1 MSKEKNQWIIPVV
14 IVLTFVEFFIDA
26 YTPLGTAD
34 YIFYFIPVAL
44 TVIYHRPTFPLFTA
58 ALATVLIF
66 IGYFVSPEGSVKNLA
81 AVNRSF
87 AGINIWIVA
96 FMVRMIIRA
105 RKQVEEGDWLKTG
118 VNMVADRVR
127 GELGP
132 EEIGHNTLEFLADY
146 INAKAGTL
154 YLYDEQKNVLE
165 FSSGHAFSPGSE
177 RLTIKLGDGL
187 IGQAAKDRKINEL
200 THLTKEYF
208 KISSSLGE
216 KAPESVVVAPLL
228 ADNKLVG
235 VIELAFDHESMPKV
249 KELLE
254 QISENLAIAIRSAQN
269 RWALQ
274 VTLNQAQQL
283 SEELQAQ
290 QEELRVSN
298 EELEQ
303 QTKALKEGHVKM
315 ENQQAELEQTNQQLE
330 EQTQILENQK
340 LMMDEKNRNL
350 QHAQKTLEEKSDE
363 IARASQYK
371 SEFLANMSHELRT
384 PLNSTLILAKLLS
397 DDKPGTMTAEQ
408 KKYADI
414 IYSSG
419 NDLLNLINDILD
431 LSKVEAGKMIASPEV
446 VSIESL
452 KKNMDSMF
460 RAQALSKNLDFKVE
474 VEPLVP
480 ASIITDRQRL
490 EQILKNFLSNAFK
503 FTDKGF
509 VQLQIYRDPKGV
521 SFAISDSG
529 IGIPQEQQEVIFEAF
544 RQADGTSNRKYGGTG
559 LGLSISKELSHLLGG
574 EISVKSAIDHGSTF
588 ILSIPLELI
597 VEKEAPQSEI
607 PTHFEKSKPKAESVE
622 TSPAALV
629 TFSFEDDRLNLT
641 KNSRKI
647 LIIEDDETFA
657 KILLDLAREMKFS
670 ALVAPT
676 AEEGLRLAEM
686 HSPQAILLDM
696 RLPDHSGLLVLDQL
710 KTNTKTRHIPVHV
723 ISSSDFSK
731 SAMEMGAIGY
741 MHKPVKREQLQSAF
755 TNLTSLMSA
764 KEKHVLV
771 VEDDEVQR
779 MHITDLINDEYIKVD
794 AVETAMDALKKLANK
809 TYDCMIMDLSL
820 PDLSGYELLSRL
832 SNESNHYSYPPVIVY
847 TARDLTIE
855 EEGKLRQYS
864 GSIIIKG
871 AKSPERLLSEVT
883 LFLHKVETE
892 LPPERQK
899 MLKEF
904 RNREKTLEDRKILI
918 VDDDVRNIFA
928 LTSALE
934 TYGAKIIVA
943 RNGREAIDKI
953 MTTPELDLVLMDI
966 MMPEMDGYEAMRKLR
981 MNKKFEKLPII
992 ALTAKAMKDDQEK
1005 CLEAGANDYLPK
1017 PIIIDKLLSLIRV
1030 WLPNQRSFLS

>member
-14 IVLTFVEFFIDA
+14 ILLAFAELAIDA
-26 YTPLGTAD
+26 VTPLGTAD

-44 TVIYHRPTFPLFTA
+44 TVIYHRPNLPILTA
-58 ALATVLIF
+58 ALATVLIV
-66 IGYFVSPEGSVKNLA
+66 IGYFLSPEGTIQNLA
-81 AVNRSF
+81 GINRSF

-105 RKQVEEGDWLKTG
+105 RRQVEENDWIKSG
-118 VNMVADRVR
+118 VNQMADRIR
-127 GELGP
+127 GELEP
-132 EEIGHNTLEFLADY
+132 HEIGNNTLDFLSDY

-154 YLYDEQKNVLE
+154 YLYDDKKKSLE
-165 FSSGHAFSPGSE
+165 FSAGHAFIPGSE
-177 RLTIKLGDGL
+177 RQSIKLGDGL
-187 IGQAAKDRKINEL
+187 IGQAAQDRKSKEL
-200 THLTKEYF
+200 TQVKKEYF

-216 KAPESVVVAPLL
+216 KAAECVVVYPLL
-228 ADNKLVG
+228 ADNKLVAM
-235 VIELAFDHESMPKV
+235 IELAFDHKSMERV
-249 KELLE
+249 KTLLD
-254 QISENLAIAIRSAQN
+254 QVSENLAIAIRSAQN

-274 VTLNQAQQL
+274 VSLNQSQQL

-303 QTKALKEGHVKM
+303 QTKALKESHIKM

-340 LMMDEKNRNL
+340 LVLDEKNKTL
-350 QHAQKTLEEKSDE
+350 QKTQTSLEEKSNE
-363 IARASQYK
+363 IARSSQYK

-397 DDKPGTMTAEQ
+397 DNKPGTMTDEQ

-431 LSKVEAGKMIASPEV
+431 LSKVEAGKMTATPEV
-446 VSIESL
+446 VQVESL
-452 KKNMDSMF
+452 KKNMDAMF
-460 RAQALSKNLDFKVE
+460 RAQAISKNLDFKIE
-474 VEPLVP
+474 IEPLVP
-480 ASIITDRQRL
+480 NSIITDRQRL

-529 IGIPQEQQEVIFEAF
+529 IGIPQEQQDVIFEAF

-574 EISVKSAIDHGSTF
+574 DITVKSSVNHGSTF

-597 VEKEAPQSEI
+597 IQKEITKPEIKTNIEKTKRESD
-607 PTHFEKSKPKAESVE
+607 SVE

-629 TFSFEDDRLNLT
+629 SFSFEDDRLNLS
-641 KNSRKI
+641 KSSRKI
-647 LIIEDDETFA
+647 LIIEDDEPFA

-670 ALVAPT
+670 AIVTPT
-676 AEEGLRLAEM
+676 AEEGLRLAETYL
-686 HSPQAILLDM
+686 PQAVLLDM

-710 KTNTKTRHIPVHV
+710 KMNAKTRHIPVHV
-723 ISSSDFSK
+723 ISSSDFSR

-755 TNLTSLMSA
+755 SNLTSLMSA

-771 VEDDEVQR
+771 VEDDDVQR
-779 MHITDLINDEYIKVD
+779 MHITDLITDEYVKVD
-794 AVETAMDALKKLANK
+794 AVETAMEALDKLASK

-832 SNESNHYSYPPVIVY
+832 SNESSNYSYPPVIVY
-847 TARDLTIE
+847 TARDLTRE
-855 EEGKLRQYS
+855 EEEKLRQYS

-883 LFLHKVETE
+883 LFLHRVETE

-899 MLKEF
+899 MLKDL
-904 RNREKTLEDRKILI
+904 RNREKTLEDRKILV

-934 TYGAKIIVA
+934 NYGAKIVVA

-981 MNKKFEKLPII
+981 MNKKFDQLPII

-1017 PIIIDKLLSLIRV
+1017 PINIDKLLSLIRV

>member
-1 MSKEKNQWIIPVV
+1 MNKQKIEWIIPA
-14 IVLTFVEFFIDA
+14 VLIIAFGELVIDA
-26 YTPLGTAD
+26 LTPIGTAD
-34 YIFYFIPVAL
+34 YIFYFLPVAL
-44 TVIYHRPTFPLFTA
+44 TVLHHKKNLPLYTA
-58 ALATVLIF
+58 ALSSVLICV
-66 IGYFVSPEGSVKNLA
+66 GYFISPEGTNQSVAGL
-81 AVNRSF
+81 NRIF
-87 AGINIWIVA
+87 ASSTIWIVA
-96 FMVRMIIRA
+96 YMVRMIIAGRL
-105 RKQVEEGDWLKTG
+105 QVEENDWVKSG
-118 VNMVADRVR
+118 VNLSADRIR
-127 GELGP
+127 GELDTP
-132 EEIGHNTLEFLADY
+132 EIGTHIFDFLTDY
-146 INAKAGTL
+146 VGIKAGAL
-154 YLYDEQKNVLE
+154 YLYDDQKKVLK
-165 FSSGHAFSPGSE
+165 FTTGYAFFPNE
-177 RLTIKLGDGL
+177 NRQEIVLGDGL
-187 IGQAAKDRKINEL
+187 LGQAALDRKPKEL
-200 THLTKEYF
+200 KKVPMDYF
-208 KISSSLGE
+208 KVSSSMGE
-216 KAPESVVVAPLL
+216 KPAESVVVYPLV
-228 ADNKLVG
+228 ADNKLIG
-235 VIELAFDHESMPKV
+235 GIELAIHSHQMYLV
-249 KELLE
+249 KILLN
-254 QISENLAIAIRSAQN
+254 QLIENLAIALRSSQA
-269 RWALQ
+269 RWTLQ
-274 VTLNQAQQL
+274 AALNQSQQL

-290 QEELRVSN
+290 QEELRVTN

-303 QTKALKEGHVKM
+303 QSKALKESHLKM

-330 EQTQILENQK
+330 EQAQLLENQK
-340 LMMDEKNRNL
+340 ITLDEKNKYLLN
-350 QHAQKTLEEKSDE
+350 AQTTLEEKSNE
-363 IARASQYK
+363 IAKTSQYK

-397 DDKPGTMTAEQ
+397 ENKPGTMTEEQ
-408 KKYADI
+408 KKYAEI
-414 IYSSG
+414 IYTSG

-431 LSKVEAGKMIASPEV
+431 LSKVEAGKMVATPEIV
-446 VSIESL
+446 EVESI
-452 KKNMDSMF
+452 KKNLEAMF
-460 RAQALSKNLDFKVE
+460 RAQAETKGIEFKVE

-480 ASIITDRQRL
+480 MSIITDRFRL
-490 EQILKNFLSNAFK
+490 DQILKNFLSNAFK

-509 VQLQIYRDPKGV
+509 VQLQIYREPRGL

-529 IGIPQEQQEVIFEAF
+529 IGIPQEQQDVIFEAF

-559 LGLSISKELSHLLGG
+559 LGLSISKELAHLLNG
-574 EISVKSAIDHGSTF
+574 EITVKSAVGEGSTF
-588 ILSIPLELI
+588 ILTIPLELI
-597 VEKEAPQSEI
+597 VEKEKTLDNI
-607 PTHFEKSKPKAESVE
+607 PKIERAHKEQTE
-622 TSPAALV
+622 TTPASLV
-629 TFSFEDDRLNLT
+629 KFDFEDDRDNLT

-670 ALVAPT
+670 AILAPT
-676 AEEGLRLAEM
+676 AEEGLRLAQHHM
-686 HSPQAILLDM
+686 PHAVLLDM

-710 KTNTKTRHIPVHV
+710 KMNAKTRHIPVHV

-755 TNLTSLMSA
+755 NNLTSLMSA

-771 VEDDEVQR
+771 VEDDAVQR
-779 MHITDLINDEYIKVD
+779 MHITDLITDEYVKVD
-794 AVETAMDALKKLANK
+794 AVETAMDALSKLANK

-820 PDLSGYELLSRL
+820 PDLSGYELLSKL
-832 SNESNHYSYPPVIVY
+832 SNESDNYSYPPVIVY
-847 TARDLTIE
+847 TARDLTRE
-855 EEGKLRQYS
+855 EEEKLRQYS

-883 LFLHKVETE
+883 LFLHRVETE

-899 MLKEF
+899 MLKDL
-904 RNREKTLEDRKILI
+904 RNREKTLEDRKILV

-934 TYGAKIIVA
+934 NYGAKIHVA

-981 MNKKFEKLPII
+981 MNKKFDSLPII

-1017 PIIIDKLLSLIRV
+1017 PINVDKLLSLIRV